1 MEDQLNDEV
10 FQLALTKW
18 GEQAQVGMVIEEC
31 GEVLSAINKYYR
43 SRIQIDDLIE
53 EFVDVYIMMR
63 QMRFMNKE
71 LFDKI
76 YEKKVIRIKKRLG
89 LN

>member
-1 MEDQLNDEV
+1 MEDKLNDEV
-10 FQLALTKW
+10 FELALTKW